1 MQTFI
6 ALVGFKIGRLVAR
19 QGSKE
24 LRADDGVLVWKGGC
38 AVFVFLYFV
47 FLYFV
52 FVIVFLKWLEL
63 PSDGGV
69 PVLKRGRD
77 PWLPL
82 HPHNC
87 TL

>member
-24 LRADDGVLVWKGGC
+24 LRADDGVLVC
-38 AVFVFLYFV
+38 AVFV

>member
-6 ALVGFKIGRLVAR
+6 ALVGFKIARLVAR

-24 LRADDGVLVWKGGC
+24 LRADGGVLVWKRGC
-38 AVFVFLYFV
+38 AVFV